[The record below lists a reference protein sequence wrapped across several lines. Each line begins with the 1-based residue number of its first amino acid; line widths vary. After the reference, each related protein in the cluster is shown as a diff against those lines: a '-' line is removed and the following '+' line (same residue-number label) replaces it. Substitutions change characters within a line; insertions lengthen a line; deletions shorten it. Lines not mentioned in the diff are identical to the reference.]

1 MEQLSITLIQT
12 DLVWEDVQAN
22 LANFDRLLSTINQ
35 STDIILL
42 PEMFTTG
49 FSMNVEKLAESM
61 DGKTMQWLARKA
73 STLKAMVIGSFI
85 VKEKNQYFNRLVLMR
100 PNCSFEYY
108 DKRHLFGM
116 AGEDKVF
123 SAGKER
129 LVIDYKGWK
138 ICPMVCYDL
147 RFPVWSRNKSDY
159 DLLLYVANWPAPRVA
174 HWQTLLKARA
184 IENQAFTV
192 GLNRI
197 GTDDNGLYYSGN
209 SAVIMPDG
217 MTVFE
222 KAHEETVKTI
232 KLSKK
237 YLGKIRANLPFLQD
251 ADEFSIGD

>member
-1 MEQLSITLIQT
+1 MENLSITLIQT
-12 DLVWEDVQAN
+12 DLVWENTSAN
-22 LANFDRLLSTINQ
+22 LANFDRLLTKVDQ
-35 STDIILL
+35 PTDIILL

-73 STLKAMVIGSFI
+73 SILKAMVVGSFI

-123 SAGKER
+123 SAGKKR
-129 LVIDYKGWK
+129 LIINYKSWR
-138 ICPMVCYDL
+138 ICPMICYDL
-147 RFPVWSRNKSDY
+147 RFPVWSRNQNDY
-159 DLLLYVANWPAPRVA
+159 DLLLYIANWPAPRVA

-184 IENQAFTV
+184 IENQVFTI
-192 GLNRI
+192 GLNRV
-197 GTDDNGLYYSGN
+197 GVDDNGLYYSGN

-217 MTVFE
+217 VTIFE
-222 KAHEETVKTI
+222 KVHEETVKTI
-232 KLSKK
+232 QFSKL
-237 YLGKIRANLPFLQD
+237 YLEKIRTNLPFLQD
-251 ADEFSIGD
+251 ADGFSIGD

>member
-1 MEQLSITLIQT
+1 MNHLSITLIQA
-12 DLVWEDVQAN
+12 DLVWENVTAN
-22 LANFDRLLSTINQ
+22 LINFDRLLSSINQ
-35 STDIILL
+35 PTDIILL

-49 FSMNVEKLAESM
+49 FTMNAEKTAETM
-61 DGKTMQWLARKA
+61 NGKTMQWLALKA
-73 STLKAMVIGSFI
+73 SILKVMMIGSFI

-116 AGEDKVF
+116 AGEDKIF

-147 RFPVWSRNKSDY
+147 RFPVWARNKNDY
-159 DLLLYVANWPAPRVA
+159 DLLIYIANWPAPRIM

-184 IENQAFTV
+184 IENQSFTV

-197 GTDDNGLYYSGN
+197 GTDENGLYYSGN
-209 SAVIMPDG
+209 STVIMPDG
-217 MTVFE
+217 MTIFE
-222 KAHEETVKTI
+222 SEHEEKVIRI
-232 KLSKK
+232 KLSKS
-237 YLGKIRANLPFLQD
+237 YLEKTRTNLPFLQD
-251 ADEFSIGD
+251 SDTFSISE

>member
-1 MEQLSITLIQT
+1 MENLSITLVQT
-12 DLVWEDVQAN
+12 DLVWENPQEN
-22 LANFDRLLSTINQ
+22 LAKFDRLLSKIE
-35 STDIILL
+35 SPTDIILL

-49 FSMNVEKLAESM
+49 FSMNVETMAETM

-73 STLKAMVIGSFI
+73 SSMKSLIAGSFI
-85 VKEKNQYFNRLVLMR
+85 VKDKNQYFNRLVLMR

-123 SAGKER
+123 TAGKKR
-129 LVIDYKGWK
+129 LIFEFKGWK

-147 RFPVWSRNKSDY
+147 RFPVWARNQNDY
-159 DLLLYVANWPAPRVA
+159 DLLIYTANWPAPRVN

-197 GTDDNGLYYSGN
+197 GIDSNGLYYSGN
-209 SAVIMPDG
+209 STVIMPDG
-217 MTVFE
+217 MTIFE
-222 KAHEETVKTI
+222 NEHQEKVETI
-232 KLSKK
+232 KLSKS
-237 YLGKIRANLPFLQD
+237 YLERVRTNLPFLQD
-251 ADEFSIGD
+251 ADKFVIGD